1 MCFTRSP
8 LSLYCYR
15 DRVLSHSLPN
25 DPWIKCFSNA
35 VRPPR
40 EPICH
45 DLMSSFH
52 LILGRSLDGSDG
64 LEGWEGWMDWMV
76 GWIGWL
82 DGSVSAPS
90 PACHRIFILAAPILA
105 RTVSLEL
112 ISNFSLSTSLS
123 KRVPCPPVSPASNS
137 SHRASKY
144 PFSYQ
149 KAITRAS

>member
-45 DLMSSFH
+45 DPMSSFH

-64 LEGWEGWMDWMV
+64 LDGLDGWMV
-76 GWIGWL
+76 RFQRHRLPAIVYSSWL
-82 DGSVSAPS
+82 RPS
-90 PACHRIFILAAPILA
+90 WPVPLALNLSPTFLSPQVYLSEFLALPYLQRPIPV
-105 RTVSLEL
+105 TVPQNTRSHIRRLSHEL
-112 ISNFSLSTSLS
+112 LS
-123 KRVPCPPVSPASNS
+123 
-137 SHRASKY
+137 
-144 PFSYQ
+144 
-149 KAITRAS
+149 